1 MHYIHFMWTLKLAKI
16 QKCPKMVEH
25 IVSTVKI
32 GLGMNRAS
40 FDVPIMTNV

>member
-1 MHYIHFMWTLKLAKI
+1 MHFIWTLKLAKI

-25 IVSTVKI
+25 IVLTVKI
-32 GLGMNRAS
+32 GLGMNWAS